1 MDTISKRPPE
11 LGMHI
16 CLVQGSWELQ
26 LFLQPMQQ
34 THQQKK
40 KKKTQQ
46 QHREVR
52 GPEKHI
58 LVPPEVTICWRSW

>member
-11 LGMHI
+11 IGMHI

-40 KKKTQQ
+40 KKNTTTTQGGQ
-46 QHREVR
+46 RPRETHF
-52 GPEKHI
+52 G
-58 LVPPEVTICWRSW
+58 TT